1 MVSFLHRIP
10 AKTAEPSASWRT
22 QEDAAALLY
31 FGLTQAG
38 PDGAFRAIL
47 LRAAAAS
54 PGVVQLNNRRFAAQL
69 LVGIFLSA
77 LTLSLTACT
86 ILYKTPEYNF
96 AGRPIPPSKMLQRV
110 LTTYTNGGSA
120 GGAVML
126 DGLRDLRG
134 NIQNTRPS
142 WPIAGFSAAEPTTIL
157 NFPEQTRGYVL
168 SETAGSLIGIN
179 YSTESSSGAA
189 ATFAPNPASVAAA
202 NNGTVFAS
210 ASEQNG
216 QLYVSAG
223 GGTYALNLP
232 GVYRVAM
239 NQGVTMVLA
248 MVRNS
253 NTLYR
258 VVLLPATPNPV
269 VPPGATDCEPQL
281 IPRLCVVPVPGTYD
295 HPINAS
301 FSLDGNS
308 VYVLNCGPE
317 CGGTTASI
325 SVLQS
330 GPLLLDQVPTVDP
343 SSGPSSFANIG
354 VPNPI
359 PIPGG
364 ATVALS
370 NGTTL
375 YVAGQSLYSLSNGA
389 LDSTPRAD
397 GLFTGYLTA
406 VNLSNYTVSQPV
418 SISDGTHTRLLFA
431 DDNTLWAGSQ
441 HCASGER
448 AAIAQRELAS
458 TGTTDQAGNYNCLT
472 MVNIGGT
479 SPTAQIIPAVV
490 QTASGTGNTTV
501 PYPNTNQNLYYYGDL
516 TGICWVQG
524 FHKVFTAYGGQVHA
538 FYTGGPLVDL
548 NDPAHGTT
556 PAAGTELNNFNF
568 TVQGTVLDVAY
579 MDALTN
585 SAD

>member
-1 MVSFLHRIP
+1 
-10 AKTAEPSASWRT
+10 
-22 QEDAAALLY
+22 
-31 FGLTQAG
+31 
-38 PDGAFRAIL
+38 
-47 LRAAAAS
+47 
-54 PGVVQLNNRRFAAQL
+54 LNNRRFAAQL
-69 LVGIFLSA
+69 LVGMFLST
-77 LTLSLTACT
+77 LTLTVTGCT
-86 ILYKTPEYNF
+86 ILYKTPQYNY
-96 AGRPIPPSKMLQRV
+96 AGRPIPPSQMLQRV
-110 LTTYTNGGSA
+110 LTTYTNGGGA

-134 NIQNTRPS
+134 NIQNTKPN
-142 WPIAGFSAAEPTTIL
+142 WPIAGFSAPEPTTIL
-157 NFPEQTRGYVL
+157 NFPEQMHGYVL
-168 SETAGSLIGIN
+168 SATVGSLIGIN
-179 YSTESSSGAA
+179 YSTESGVGTAA
-189 ATFAPNPASVAAA
+189 SFAAEPPSVAAA
-202 NNGTVFAS
+202 DDGSILAA
-210 ASEQNG
+210 ASEQTG
-216 QLYVSAG
+216 QLWVQAG
-223 GGTYALNLP
+223 GGSYPLNLP
-232 GVYRVAM
+232 GVYRVAI
-239 NQGVTMVLA
+239 NQGATIVLA

-258 VVLLPATPNPV
+258 VIQLPASSNPV
-269 VPPGATDCEPQL
+269 FPPGAADCEPQL
-281 IPRLCVVPVPGTYD
+281 VPVFCAVPVPGTYD

-325 SVLQS
+325 SVLQA
-330 GPLLLDQVPTVDP
+330 GPLLTDQIPTVNP
-343 SSGPSSFANIG
+343 SSGPSVFATIG

-389 LDSTPRAD
+389 LNSTPRAD

-406 VNLSNYTVSQPV
+406 VNLSNYSVSQPV
-418 SISDGTHTRLLFA
+418 SISDGTHTKLLFA

-441 HCASGER
+441 QCASGER
-448 AAIAQRELAS
+448 AAVAASELAS
-458 TGTTDQAGNYNCLT
+458 TGITDQGGNYNCLT
-472 MVNIGGT
+472 MLNIGGAT
-479 SPTAQIIPAVV
+479 PTAQIIPAVV
-490 QTASGTGNTTV
+490 QDPSDPSKQVVV
-501 PYPNTNQNLYYYGDL
+501 PYVNSNQNQYYYGDL

-524 FHKVFTAYGGQVHA
+524 FHKVFSAYGGQVHA
-538 FYTGGPLVDL
+538 FYTGGPIVDL
-548 NDPAHGTT
+548 NDPAVGTT

-585 SAD
+585 AAN